1 MNLIEANTMLET
13 CYKKAIDGIPL
24 VSKPID
30 DFATEYLTKSSSK
43 SEAAKKLIKYQIA
56 KCGTSGFVTNL
67 GGLITLPVAIPA
79 NISSVLY
86 VQLRM
91 VAAIAYMGGYD
102 VTSDQ
107 VQTLAFVCV
116 TGNTAGEIL
125 KKSGIN
131 FSEKFAKN
139 FVQKKITGEMLQ
151 KINKLVGFR
160 FITKAGEK
168 GVVNLTKCLPVVGGI
183 VGGGF
188 DIATTKIIANNAYK
202 LFILNKN
209 ID

>member
-1 MNLIEANTMLET
+1 MRRWIFNEHDISFISIREQGGAMNLIEANTMLET

-125 KKSGIN
+125 KNLELIL
-131 FSEKFAKN
+131 AKN
-139 FVQKKITGEMLQ
+139 LQ
-151 KINKLVGFR
+151 KILFKKKLQ
-160 FITKAGEK
+160 EK
-168 GVVNLTKCLPVVGGI
+168 CFK
-183 VGGGF
+183 
-188 DIATTKIIANNAYK
+188 K
-202 LFILNKN
+202 LISLLDFVL
-209 ID
+209 